1 MPRKGQRSFWLE
13 NGMPNL
19 FGTLNMQD
27 LFPQPWLVNT
37 LLDDGFGFKG
47 LATKRPE
54 YLALVQ

>member
-1 MPRKGQRSFWLE
+1 MSNPS
-13 NGMPNL
+13 
-19 FGTLNMQD
+19 GTQPMQD
-27 LFPQPWLVNT
+27 LAPHPWRVNT